1 MAKWGRYDSQLA
13 GIIAKRIGIIITTEV
28 YTYKYNGQGGR
39 YNFQG
44 IGIKEQLNGKIKMT
58 TGGWRNSRN

>member
-13 GIIAKRIGIIITTEV
+13 GIMDRRIGIMIMTEV

-44 IGIKEQLNGKIKMT
+44 IGIKEQQNGIIKMT
-58 TGGWRNSRN
+58 SAGWRT